1 VTAAHPERVP
11 APPLQRD
18 GERGVLGGVCAGIAR
33 RLGIE
38 PLPIRIVALVLA
50 LAGGIGVPL
59 YLLAWAAMPGD
70 SSARGLGRSRR
81 SAVEVALGVGLLA
94 ISAMLALR
102 GMGLWISDA
111 VTWPLALVAGG
122 VALLWR
128 GGIGA
133 RPAASPERA
142 TVAAVPAPVEPA
154 ERVVNV
160 SRQGLGAALLVAAGL
175 VFLQATGSLSAARDV
190 ILAALVVT
198 AVLALIFAPWTL
210 RMARSLTVERAERI
224 RSQERA
230 ELAAHLHDSVLQ
242 TLALMQKRAEDPRA
256 VVALARAQER
266 ELRAWLAGRSP
277 AEGERSLAAALE
289 AAAADVEQRH
299 RVPVDVIAVGDADL
313 DAAGEAL
320 VAATRE
326 AMVNAAKFGEGSPV
340 AVYAEATDDALQ
352 VFVRDRGPGFD
363 PASVPADRRG
373 LRESVVGRMARHGG
387 RATVTAAPGAGT
399 EVELTLDRTP

>member
-133 RPAASPERA
+133 RPPAPAERA
-142 TVAAVPAPVEPA
+142 PVAAVPAPVEPA

-242 TLALMQKRAEDPRA
+242 TLALMQKRADDPREVA
-256 VVALARAQER
+256 ALARAQER

>member
-18 GERGVLGGVCAGIAR
+18 GGRGVLGGVCAGIAR

-70 SSARGLGRSRR
+70 GSALGLGRSRR

-133 RPAASPERA
+133 RSPAPAERA
-142 TVAAVPAPVEPA
+142 PVAAVPAPVEPA
-154 ERVVNV
+154 ERVANV

-190 ILAALVVT
+190 ILAALVVA

-210 RMARSLTVERAERI
+210 RMARSLTIERAERI

-242 TLALMQKRAEDPRA
+242 TLALMQKRADDPREVA
-256 VVALARAQER
+256 ALARAQER

-277 AEGERSLAAALE
+277 SEGERRLAAALE
-289 AAAADVEQRH
+289 AAAADVEERH

-363 PASVPADRRG
+363 PATVPADRRG

-387 RATVTAAPGAGT
+387 HATVTAAPGAGT